1 MNKDKIKDIIAIIVF
16 ILIIVLA
23 VLFYPMFVSVDK
35 DGQTH
40 CKSLIGKEVNCKEKN
55 YP

>member
-1 MNKDKIKDIIAIIVF
+1 MNKDRIKDIIATIVF

-40 CKSLIGKEVNCKEKN
+40 CKNLLGREINCREKN
-55 YP
+55 NP